1 MRREEGGDGIEL
13 GLHRRGAGAAGGN
26 AAGDAGLERDLG
38 VKIVFEDVGIGLIG
52 LERQLL
58 KDGVVRDAVRHQLAG
73 NFVRAA
79 EGDALFRQII
89 GQIRGVD
96 EALLGGQ
103 QHVFGFSLHGREHR
117 GHDLQ
122 AELRRVDAVE
132 HGLLILLHVLVVGEG
147 QALERGEQ
155 GDEIAMTT
163 TLLDALGCSYDVGQ
177 TVTLKVAANDY
188 DPLAGSGAV
197 MEKAYTLC
205 GVLPAYDVYW
215 NLNGNLTV
223 SGIVT
228 EPLALDGQKFQ
239 TFYYLNA
246 AAPVTAS
253 TDPALVANEY
263 AYPQE
268 DTVSFS
274 LRFLLVAAIL
284 VSFFAVA
291 QYFLIVLH
299 KRVHTINTFLTLGAK
314 NRDLRLMCLWEA
326 LFAGIAAVAAGFAL
340 GCGAAAIGLGLQK
353 HLSFLVIPAA
363 SLAPLAVLFLLSV
376 LLGALLPAVLVRP
389 QTTKPKEKPAKK
401 FRLAQLPL
409 APQIGVGCAVL
420 LIAVSCLY
428 VGWRVMLPYDLD
440 APYACMSIKMNGTS
454 GMPFSLKDDL
464 AALPGVEEVSAAIDL
479 TDIYTVTSDKIQSSQ
494 MLADIWVKDNG
505 DIPSLIMQNA
515 SKGTLNTTV
524 CALPDD
530 ELRRIAADAGVSD
543 EEIETLL
550 AGDSVLTL
558 WRDCYYA
565 PAADE
570 YYQGFQPDGSTLV
583 EPVFAAG
590 DKLSIQ
596 YRRYTGQD
604 EAGNEVYRTYT
615 AQLPIAGVV
624 KSASNYTLLTTDRL
638 LFSGTIFVSTALYHK
653 MFESAGSFFMEK
665 EGYSSLNV
673 KLSADSNF
681 SLRRSISSVAT
692 RRNGILRADNY
703 DLISQSYTEGTQSAF
718 LVGILAVFGVLLGC
732 ALLVVLNLSAYE
744 IQQQRLSLLLTLGV
758 SPKKLVL
765 SYAKLLL
772 PVIVGTTLLV
782 NIVVYAAVSRI
793 VPIQSI
799 LDLIRIHTS
808 GRVFEFH
815 KPVGSQIMVSIL
827 LMVFWLSAAL
837 LPIFSF
843 IRKKASKGDIL

>member
-1 MRREEGGDGIEL
+1 MKGKENPSLILAFHGML
-13 GLHRRGAGAAGGN
+13 GR
-26 AAGDAGLERDLG
+26 
-38 VKIVFEDVGIGLIG
+38 KK
-52 LERQLL
+52 QT
-58 KDGVVRDAVRHQLAG
+58 
-73 NFVRAA
+73 
-79 EGDALFRQII
+79 
-89 GQIRGVD
+89 
-96 EALLGGQ
+96 
-103 QHVFGFSLHGREHR
+103 SL
-117 GHDLQ
+117 
-122 AELRRVDAVE
+122 
-132 HGLLILLHVLVVGEG
+132 LLILLTMVFSFLTAATIYSGSSA
-147 QALERGEQ
+147 QALQDTRCELYGEWQ
-155 GDEIAMTT
+155 YLRLSDTDTDAAQVRDNLPASAKASTAIQDGIVLGADNGLAGGIGTVDSAFAQLGRIVPIGGNFPAQPDEIAMTT
-163 TLLDALGCSYDVGQ
+163 TLLDALGCSYDLGQ
-177 TVTLKVAANDY
+177 TITLKVADNDY
-188 DPLAGSGAV
+188 DSLSGSGKIV
-197 MEKAYTLC
+197 EQTYTLC

-215 NLNGNLTV
+215 NLGSNLTV
-223 SGIVT
+223 SAVVV
-228 EPLALDGQKFQ
+228 EPLALAGQKFQ
-239 TFYYLNA
+239 TFYDLNA
-246 AAPVTAS
+246 DTVGTAS
-253 TDPALVANEY
+253 DDPDFIANEY

-268 DTVSFS
+268 DTVSSS
-274 LRFLLVAAIL
+274 LTFLLMIAIL

-291 QYFLIVLH
+291 QYFVIVLH
-299 KRVHTINTFLTLGAK
+299 KRVQTLHTFQILGARK
-314 NRDLRLMCLWEA
+314 QDLHRMCLWEA
-326 LFAGIAAVAAGFAL
+326 LFAGLAAVFLGFAL

-353 HLSFLVIPAA
+353 QLSFFAVPFA
-363 SLAPLAVLFLLSV
+363 SLILLAVLFLVAV
-376 LLGALLPAVLVRP
+376 LLGAFLPAVLTRP
-389 QTTKPKEKPAKK
+389 KAAQKKESKAKK

-409 APQIGVGCAVL
+409 APQVGVGCAVL

-440 APYACMSIKMNGTS
+440 APYACLSIKMNGTS

-464 AALPGVEEVSAAIDL
+464 AALPGVEEGSAAIDL
-479 TDIYTVTSDKIQSSQ
+479 TDTYTITSDRIQNSQ
-494 MLADIWVKDNG
+494 MLADIRVKDNG
-505 DIPSLIMQNA
+505 EIPSFLMQNA

-524 CALPDD
+524 CALPED

-558 WRDCYYA
+558 WRDCYYD
-565 PAADE
+565 PAADK

-624 KSASNYTLLTTDRL
+624 KSANNYTLLTTDRIF
-638 LFSGTIFVSTALYHK
+638 FSGTIFVSTALYHK
-653 MFESAGSFFMEK
+653 MFESAGSYFMEK

-673 KLSADSNF
+673 KLSAGSNF
-681 SLRRSISSVAT
+681 SLRRSISSIAT

-744 IQQQRLSLLLTLGV
+744 VQQQRLSLLLTLGV
-758 SPKKLVL
+758 SPKKLVC
-765 SYAKLLL
+765 SYAKLVI
-772 PVIVGTTLLV
+772 PVIVGTTLIV
-782 NIVVYAAVSRI
+782 NILVSVAVSRI

-799 LDLIRIHTS
+799 LDLIRIHTN
-808 GRVFEFH
+808 GRVYAFH

>member
-1 MRREEGGDGIEL
+1 MKIKESPSIILAFHGMLGRKKQTSLLLLLLTLVFSFLTAAVIYSVSSAQALQDTRCELYGKWQYLRLSDTAADAAQAQNTLPASAQVSTVIQNGIVLGADDGV
-13 GLHRRGAGAAGGN
+13 AGGIGTVDDTF
-26 AAGDAGLERDLG
+26 AQLGRIVPISGD
-38 VKIVFEDVGIGLIG
+38 FPT
-52 LERQLL
+52 Q
-58 KDGVVRDAVRHQLAG
+58 
-73 NFVRAA
+73 
-79 EGDALFRQII
+79 
-89 GQIRGVD
+89 
-96 EALLGGQ
+96 
-103 QHVFGFSLHGREHR
+103 S
-117 GHDLQ
+117 
-122 AELRRVDAVE
+122 
-132 HGLLILLHVLVVGEG
+132 
-147 QALERGEQ
+147 
-155 GDEIAMTT
+155 DEIAMTT

-188 DPLAGSGAV
+188 DPLAGSGTV

-268 DTVSFS
+268 DTVSSS
-274 LRFLLVAAIL
+274 LRFLLVAAIM

-340 GCGAAAIGLGLQK
+340 GCGAAAVGLGLQK
-353 HLSFLVIPAA
+353 HLSFLVVPAA

-389 QTTKPKEKPAKK
+389 QTAKPKEKPAKK

-440 APYACMSIKMNGTS
+440 APYACLSIKMNGRTS
-454 GMPFSLKDDL
+454 GMPFSLKGDL
-464 AALPGVEEVSAAIDL
+464 AALPGVEDVSAAINL
-479 TDIYTVTSDKIQSSQ
+479 TDTYSITSDKIRSSQ
-494 MLADIWVKDNG
+494 MLSDIRVKDNG
-505 DIPSLIMQNA
+505 SYTAVPILMHNA
-515 SKGTLNTTV
+515 SNGTLNTFV

-530 ELRRIAADAGVSD
+530 ELERIAEDADVPENSMEA
-543 EEIETLL
+543 LL
-550 AGDSVLTL
+550 SGDSVLIR
-558 WRDCYYA
+558 WGDCYYD

-583 EPVFAAG
+583 EPVFSAG

-596 YRRYTGQD
+596 YQRYTGQD
-604 EAGNEVYRTYT
+604 EAGKDVYQTY
-615 AQLPIAGVV
+615 AAELPIAGVV
-624 KSASNYTLLTTDRL
+624 KSTADYTLLTTDRI
-638 LFSGTIFVSTALYHK
+638 FFNGTVFASTALYHK
-653 MFESAGSFFMEK
+653 MFEDAGSYFMEK

-673 KLSADSNF
+673 KLVAGNNF
-681 SLRRSISSVAT
+681 SLRRSIASIAT
-692 RRNGILRADNY
+692 RRNGILSADNY
-703 DLISQSYTEGTQSAF
+703 ELLSQSYTEGTQSAF
-718 LVGILAVFGVLLGC
+718 LVGILAVLGVLLGC

-744 IQQQRLSLLLTLGV
+744 VQQQRLSLLLTLGV
-758 SPKKLVL
+758 SPKKLVC
-765 SYAKLLL
+765 SYAKLVI
-772 PVIVGTTLLV
+772 PVIVGTTLIV
-782 NIVVYAAVSRI
+782 NILVSVAVSHI

-799 LDLIRIHTS
+799 LDLIRIHTE

-815 KPVGSQIMVSIL
+815 RPVGSQILVSIL
-827 LMVFWLSAAL
+827 LMGFWLGAAL
-837 LPIFSF
+837 LPVFSF

>member
-1 MRREEGGDGIEL
+1 MKIKESPSIILAFHGMLGRKKQTSLLLLLLTLVFSFLTAAVIYSVSSAQVLQDTRCELYGAWQYLRLSDTAADAAQAQNVLPASAQVSTVTQNGIVLGADDGV
-13 GLHRRGAGAAGGN
+13 AGGIGTVDDTF
-26 AAGDAGLERDLG
+26 AQLGRIVPISGD
-38 VKIVFEDVGIGLIG
+38 FPT
-52 LERQLL
+52 QP
-58 KDGVVRDAVRHQLAG
+58 
-73 NFVRAA
+73 
-79 EGDALFRQII
+79 
-89 GQIRGVD
+89 
-96 EALLGGQ
+96 
-103 QHVFGFSLHGREHR
+103 
-117 GHDLQ
+117 
-122 AELRRVDAVE
+122 
-132 HGLLILLHVLVVGEG
+132 
-147 QALERGEQ
+147 
-155 GDEIAMTT
+155 DEIAMTT
-163 TLLDALGCSYDVGQ
+163 TLLDALGCSYDIGQ

-197 MEKAYTLC
+197 IEKAYTLC

-223 SGIVT
+223 SGIVA

-268 DTVSFS
+268 DTVSSS

-326 LFAGIAAVAAGFAL
+326 LFAGLAAVAAGFAL

-353 HLSFLVIPAA
+353 HLSFLVVPAA
-363 SLAPLAVLFLLSV
+363 SLVPLAVLFLLSV

-389 QTTKPKEKPAKK
+389 QTARPKEKPAKK

-440 APYACMSIKMNGTS
+440 APYACLSIKMNGTS

-464 AALPGVEEVSAAIDL
+464 AALPGVEEISAAIDL
-479 TDIYTVTSDKIQSSQ
+479 TDTYTVTSDKIQSSQ

-505 DIPSLIMQNA
+505 DIPSLIMPNA
-515 SKGTLNTTV
+515 SKGTLNATV

-558 WRDCYYA
+558 WRDCYYD

-604 EAGNEVYRTYT
+604 EAGNDVYRTYT

-638 LFSGTIFVSTALYHK
+638 IFSGTIFVSTALYHK
-653 MFESAGSFFMEK
+653 MFESAGSYHMEK

-681 SLRRSISSVAT
+681 SLRRSISSIAT
-692 RRNGILRADNY
+692 RRNGILSADNY
-703 DLISQSYTEGTQSAF
+703 DLLSQSYTEGTQSAF

-744 IQQQRLSLLLTLGV
+744 VQQQRLSLLLTLGV
-758 SPKKLVL
+758 SPKKLVC
-765 SYAKLLL
+765 SYAKRVI
-772 PVIVGTTLLV
+772 PVIVGTTLIV
-782 NIVVYAAVSRI
+782 NILVSVAVSHI

-799 LDLIRIHTS
+799 LDLIRIHTD

-815 KPVGSQIMVSIL
+815 RPVGSQILVSIL

>member
-1 MRREEGGDGIEL
+1 MNIKESPSIILAFHGMLGRKKQTGLLLLLLTLVFSFLTAAVIYSVSSAQVLQDTRCELYGAWQYLRLSDTAADAAQAKNALPASAQVSTVTQNGIVLGADDGV
-13 GLHRRGAGAAGGN
+13 AGGIGTVDDTF
-26 AAGDAGLERDLG
+26 AQLGRIVLISGDFPA
-38 VKIVFEDVGIGLIG
+38 
-52 LERQLL
+52 Q
-58 KDGVVRDAVRHQLAG
+58 
-73 NFVRAA
+73 
-79 EGDALFRQII
+79 
-89 GQIRGVD
+89 
-96 EALLGGQ
+96 
-103 QHVFGFSLHGREHR
+103 S
-117 GHDLQ
+117 
-122 AELRRVDAVE
+122 
-132 HGLLILLHVLVVGEG
+132 
-147 QALERGEQ
+147 
-155 GDEIAMTT
+155 DEIAMTT

-215 NLNGNLTV
+215 NLNGSLTV
-223 SGIVT
+223 SGIVA
-228 EPLALDGQKFQ
+228 EPLAIDGQKFQ

-326 LFAGIAAVAAGFAL
+326 LFAGLAAVAAGFAL
-340 GCGAAAIGLGLQK
+340 GCGAAAVGLGLQK

-389 QTTKPKEKPAKK
+389 QTAKPKEKPAKK

-440 APYACMSIKMNGTS
+440 APYACLSIKMNGTS
-454 GMPFSLKDDL
+454 GMPFSLKEDL

-479 TDIYTVTSDKIQSSQ
+479 TDTYTVTSDKIQSSQ

-515 SKGTLNTTV
+515 SKGTLNTFV

-558 WRDCYYA
+558 WRDCYYD

-604 EAGNEVYRTYT
+604 EAGNDVYRTYT

-624 KSASNYTLLTTDRL
+624 KSASNYTLLTTDRSI
-638 LFSGTIFVSTALYHK
+638 FSGTIFVSTALYHK
-653 MFESAGSFFMEK
+653 MFESAGSYHMEK

-681 SLRRSISSVAT
+681 SLRRSISSIAT
-692 RRNGILRADNY
+692 RRNGILSADNY

-744 IQQQRLSLLLTLGV
+744 VQQQRLSLLLTLGV

>member
-1 MRREEGGDGIEL
+1 MKIKESPSIILAFHGMLGRKKQTSLLLLLLTLVFSFLTAAVIYSVSSAQVLQDTRCELYGEWQYLRLSDTAADAAQVQGALPASAQVSTVIQNGIVLGADDGV
-13 GLHRRGAGAAGGN
+13 AGGIGTVDDTF
-26 AAGDAGLERDLG
+26 AQLGRIVPISGD
-38 VKIVFEDVGIGLIG
+38 FPT
-52 LERQLL
+52 QP
-58 KDGVVRDAVRHQLAG
+58 
-73 NFVRAA
+73 
-79 EGDALFRQII
+79 
-89 GQIRGVD
+89 
-96 EALLGGQ
+96 
-103 QHVFGFSLHGREHR
+103 
-117 GHDLQ
+117 
-122 AELRRVDAVE
+122 
-132 HGLLILLHVLVVGEG
+132 
-147 QALERGEQ
+147 
-155 GDEIAMTT
+155 DEIAMTT

-188 DPLAGSGAV
+188 DPLAGSGTV

-215 NLNGNLTV
+215 NLGSNLTV
-223 SGIVT
+223 SAVVV
-228 EPLALDGQKFQ
+228 EPLALAGQKFQ
-239 TFYYLNA
+239 TFYDLNA
-246 AAPVTAS
+246 DTVGTAS
-253 TDPALVANEY
+253 DDPDFIANEY

-268 DTVSFS
+268 DTVSSS
-274 LRFLLVAAIL
+274 LTFLLMIAIL

-291 QYFLIVLH
+291 QYFVIVLH
-299 KRVHTINTFLTLGAK
+299 KRVQTLHTFQILGARK
-314 NRDLRLMCLWEA
+314 QDLHRMCLWEA
-326 LFAGIAAVAAGFAL
+326 LFAGLAAVFLGFAL

-353 HLSFLVIPAA
+353 QLSFFAVPFA
-363 SLAPLAVLFLLSV
+363 SLILLAVLFLIAV
-376 LLGALLPAVLVRP
+376 LLGAFLPAVLTRP
-389 QTTKPKEKPAKK
+389 KAAQKKESKAKK

-409 APQIGVGCAVL
+409 APQVGVGCAVL

-440 APYACMSIKMNGTS
+440 APYACLSIKMNGRTS
-454 GMPFSLKDDL
+454 GMPFSLKGDL

-479 TDIYTVTSDKIQSSQ
+479 TDTYTITSDKIQSSQ

-505 DIPSLIMQNA
+505 DIPSVLMHNA

-550 AGDSVLTL
+550 AGDSVLPL
-558 WRDCYYA
+558 WRDCYYD

-596 YRRYTGQD
+596 HQRYTGQD
-604 EAGNEVYRTYT
+604 EAGNDVYRTYT

-624 KSASNYTLLTTDRL
+624 KSANNYTLLTTDRL
-638 LFSGTIFVSTALYHK
+638 IFSGTIFVSTALYHK
-653 MFESAGSFFMEK
+653 MFESAGSYHMEK

-681 SLRRSISSVAT
+681 SLRRSISSIAT
-692 RRNGILRADNY
+692 RRNGILSADNY

-744 IQQQRLSLLLTLGV
+744 VQQQRLSLLLTLGV

-815 KPVGSQIMVSIL
+815 KPVGSQILVSIL

>member
-1 MRREEGGDGIEL
+1 MKIKESPSIILAFHGMLGRKKQTSLLLLLLTLVFSFLTAAVIYSVSSAQVLQDTRCELYGEWQYLRLSDTAADAAQVQGALPASAQVSTVIQNGIVLGADDGV
-13 GLHRRGAGAAGGN
+13 AGGIGTVDDTF
-26 AAGDAGLERDLG
+26 AQLG
-38 VKIVFEDVGIGLIG
+38 RIVPIS
-52 LERQLL
+52 
-58 KDGVVRDAVRHQLAG
+58 G
-73 NFVRAA
+73 NFPM
-79 EGDALFRQII
+79 QP
-89 GQIRGVD
+89 
-96 EALLGGQ
+96 
-103 QHVFGFSLHGREHR
+103 
-117 GHDLQ
+117 
-122 AELRRVDAVE
+122 
-132 HGLLILLHVLVVGEG
+132 
-147 QALERGEQ
+147 
-155 GDEIAMTT
+155 DEIAMTT

-223 SGIVT
+223 SGIVA
-228 EPLALDGQKFQ
+228 EPLAIDGQKFQ

-340 GCGAAAIGLGLQK
+340 GCGAAAVGLGLQK
-353 HLSFLVIPAA
+353 HLSFLAVPAA
-363 SLAPLAVLFLLSV
+363 SLVPLAVLFLLSV

-389 QTTKPKEKPAKK
+389 QTAKPKEKPAKK

-440 APYACMSIKMNGTS
+440 APYACLSIKMNGTS
-454 GMPFSLKDDL
+454 GMPFSLKENL
-464 AALPGVEEVSAAIDL
+464 AALPGVEDVSAAIDL
-479 TDIYTVTSDKIQSSQ
+479 TDTYTITSDRIQNSQ

-505 DIPSLIMQNA
+505 EIPSYLMHNA

-558 WRDCYYA
+558 WRDCYYD

-596 YRRYTGQD
+596 YQRYTGQD
-604 EAGNEVYRTYT
+604 EAGNDVYRTYT

-624 KSASNYTLLTTDRL
+624 KSANNYTLLTTDRL

-681 SLRRSISSVAT
+681 SLRRSISSIAT
-692 RRNGILRADNY
+692 RRNGILSADNY

-744 IQQQRLSLLLTLGV
+744 VQQQRLSLLLTLGV

-815 KPVGSQIMVSIL
+815 KPVGSQIMVSVL

>member
-1 MRREEGGDGIEL
+1 MKVKENPSLILAFHGMLGRKKQTGLLLLLLTLVFSFLTAAVIYSVSSAQVLQDTRCELYGAWQYLRLSDTAADAAQAKNALPASAQVSTVTQNGIVLGADDGV
-13 GLHRRGAGAAGGN
+13 AGGIGTVDDTF
-26 AAGDAGLERDLG
+26 AQLGRIVLISGDFPA
-38 VKIVFEDVGIGLIG
+38 
-52 LERQLL
+52 Q
-58 KDGVVRDAVRHQLAG
+58 
-73 NFVRAA
+73 
-79 EGDALFRQII
+79 
-89 GQIRGVD
+89 
-96 EALLGGQ
+96 
-103 QHVFGFSLHGREHR
+103 S
-117 GHDLQ
+117 
-122 AELRRVDAVE
+122 
-132 HGLLILLHVLVVGEG
+132 
-147 QALERGEQ
+147 
-155 GDEIAMTT
+155 DEIAMTT

-215 NLNGNLTV
+215 NLNGSLTV
-223 SGIVT
+223 SGIVA
-228 EPLALDGQKFQ
+228 EPLAIDGQKFQ

-326 LFAGIAAVAAGFAL
+326 LFAGLAAVAAGFAL
-340 GCGAAAIGLGLQK
+340 GCGAAAVGLGLQK

-389 QTTKPKEKPAKK
+389 QTAKPKEKPAKK

-440 APYACMSIKMNGTS
+440 APYACLSIKMNGTS
-454 GMPFSLKDDL
+454 GMPFSLKEDL

-479 TDIYTVTSDKIQSSQ
+479 TDTYTVTSDKIQSSQ

-515 SKGTLNTTV
+515 SKGTLNTFV

-558 WRDCYYA
+558 WRDCYYD

-604 EAGNEVYRTYT
+604 EAGNDVYRTYT

-624 KSASNYTLLTTDRL
+624 KSASNYTLLTTDRSI
-638 LFSGTIFVSTALYHK
+638 FSGTIFVSTALYHK
-653 MFESAGSFFMEK
+653 MFESAGSYHMEK

-681 SLRRSISSVAT
+681 SLRRSISSIAT
-692 RRNGILRADNY
+692 RRNGILSADNY

-744 IQQQRLSLLLTLGV
+744 VQQQRLSLLLTLGV

>member
-1 MRREEGGDGIEL
+1 MKIKESPSIILAFHGMLGRKKQTGLLLLLLTLVFSFLTAAVIYSVSSAQVLQDTRCELYGAWQYLRLSDTAADAAQAQNTLPASAQVSTVIQNGIVLGADDGV
-13 GLHRRGAGAAGGN
+13 AGGIGTVDDTF
-26 AAGDAGLERDLG
+26 AQLGRIVPISGD
-38 VKIVFEDVGIGLIG
+38 FPT
-52 LERQLL
+52 Q
-58 KDGVVRDAVRHQLAG
+58 
-73 NFVRAA
+73 
-79 EGDALFRQII
+79 
-89 GQIRGVD
+89 
-96 EALLGGQ
+96 
-103 QHVFGFSLHGREHR
+103 S
-117 GHDLQ
+117 
-122 AELRRVDAVE
+122 
-132 HGLLILLHVLVVGEG
+132 
-147 QALERGEQ
+147 
-155 GDEIAMTT
+155 DEIAMTT

-197 MEKAYTLC
+197 VEKAYTLC

-268 DTVSFS
+268 DTVSSS
-274 LRFLLVAAIL
+274 LRFLLAAAIL

-326 LFAGIAAVAAGFAL
+326 LFAGLAAVAAGFAL
-340 GCGAAAIGLGLQK
+340 GCGAAAVGLGLQK
-353 HLSFLVIPAA
+353 HLSFLMIPAA

-389 QTTKPKEKPAKK
+389 QTAKPKEKPAKK

-440 APYACMSIKMNGTS
+440 APYACLSIKMNGTS
-454 GMPFSLKDDL
+454 GMPFSLKEDL

-479 TDIYTVTSDKIQSSQ
+479 TDTYTVTSDKIQSSQ

-505 DIPSLIMQNA
+505 KIPSVLMHNA

-558 WRDCYYA
+558 WRDCYYD

-596 YRRYTGQD
+596 YQRYTGQD
-604 EAGNEVYRTYT
+604 EAGNDVYQTY
-615 AQLPIAGVV
+615 AAELPIAGIV
-624 KSASNYTLLTTDRL
+624 KSTADYTLLTTDRIL
-638 LFSGTIFVSTALYHK
+638 YNGMVFVSTALYHK
-653 MFESAGSFFMEK
+653 MFEGAGSYHMEK

-673 KLSADSNF
+673 KLAADNNF
-681 SLRRSISSVAT
+681 SLRRSIASIAT
-692 RRNGILRADNY
+692 RRNGILSADNY
-703 DLISQSYTEGTQSAF
+703 DLLSQSYTEGTQSAF
-718 LVGILAVFGVLLGC
+718 LVGILAVLGVLLGC

-744 IQQQRLSLLLTLGV
+744 VQQQRLSLLLTLGV
-758 SPKKLVL
+758 SPKKLVC
-765 SYAKLLL
+765 SYAKRVI
-772 PVIVGTTLLV
+772 PVIVGTTLIV
-782 NIVVYAAVSRI
+782 NILVSVAVSHI

-799 LDLIRIHTS
+799 LDLIRIHTE

-815 KPVGSQIMVSIL
+815 RPVGSQILVSIL
-827 LMVFWLSAAL
+827 LMGFWLGAAL
-837 LPIFSF
+837 LPVFSF

>member
-1 MRREEGGDGIEL
+1 MKIKESPSIILAFHGML
-13 GLHRRGAGAAGGN
+13 GR
-26 AAGDAGLERDLG
+26 
-38 VKIVFEDVGIGLIG
+38 KK
-52 LERQLL
+52 QT
-58 KDGVVRDAVRHQLAG
+58 
-73 NFVRAA
+73 
-79 EGDALFRQII
+79 
-89 GQIRGVD
+89 
-96 EALLGGQ
+96 
-103 QHVFGFSLHGREHR
+103 SL
-117 GHDLQ
+117 
-122 AELRRVDAVE
+122 
-132 HGLLILLHVLVVGEG
+132 LLILLTMVFSFLTAATIYSNSSA
-147 QALERGEQ
+147 QALQDTRCELYGEWQ
-155 GDEIAMTT
+155 YLRLSDTDTDAAQVRENLPASAKASTTIQNGIVLGADDGVAGGIGTVDDTFAQLGRIVPISGDFPTQLDEIAMTT

-177 TVTLKVAANDY
+177 TVTLKVASNDY
-188 DPLAGSGAV
+188 DPLAGSGTV

-223 SGIVT
+223 SGIVA
-228 EPLALDGQKFQ
+228 EPLAIDGQKFQ

-268 DTVSFS
+268 DTVSSS

-326 LFAGIAAVAAGFAL
+326 LFAGLAAVAAGFAL

-389 QTTKPKEKPAKK
+389 QTAKPKEKPAKK

-440 APYACMSIKMNGTS
+440 APYACLSIKMNGTS
-454 GMPFSLKDDL
+454 GMPFSLKEDL

-479 TDIYTVTSDKIQSSQ
+479 TDTYTVTSDKIQSSQ

-505 DIPSLIMQNA
+505 KIPGVLMHNA

-558 WRDCYYA
+558 WRDCYYD

-596 YRRYTGQD
+596 HQRYTGKD
-604 EAGNEVYRTYT
+604 EAGNDVYRTYT

-638 LFSGTIFVSTALYHK
+638 IFSGTIFVSTALYHK
-653 MFESAGSFFMEK
+653 MFESAGSYHMEK

-681 SLRRSISSVAT
+681 SLRRSISSIAT
-692 RRNGILRADNY
+692 RRNGILSADNY

-744 IQQQRLSLLLTLGV
+744 VQQQRLSLLLTLGV

>member
-1 MRREEGGDGIEL
+1 MKIKESPSIILAFHGMLGRKKQTSLLLLLLTLVFSFLTAAVIYSVSSAQVLQDTRCELYGEWQYLRLSDTAADAAQVQGALPASAQVSTVIQNGIVLGADDGV
-13 GLHRRGAGAAGGN
+13 AGGIGT
-26 AAGDAGLERDLG
+26 ADDTFAQLGRIVPISGD
-38 VKIVFEDVGIGLIG
+38 FPT
-52 LERQLL
+52 Q
-58 KDGVVRDAVRHQLAG
+58 
-73 NFVRAA
+73 
-79 EGDALFRQII
+79 
-89 GQIRGVD
+89 
-96 EALLGGQ
+96 
-103 QHVFGFSLHGREHR
+103 S
-117 GHDLQ
+117 
-122 AELRRVDAVE
+122 
-132 HGLLILLHVLVVGEG
+132 
-147 QALERGEQ
+147 
-155 GDEIAMTT
+155 DEIAMTT

-188 DPLAGSGAV
+188 DPLAGSGTV

-268 DTVSFS
+268 DTVSSS

-353 HLSFLVIPAA
+353 HLSFLVVPAA
-363 SLAPLAVLFLLSV
+363 SLVPLAVLFLLSV

-389 QTTKPKEKPAKK
+389 QTAKPKEKPAKK

-440 APYACMSIKMNGTS
+440 APYACLSIKMNGTS
-454 GMPFSLKDDL
+454 GMPFSLKEDL

-479 TDIYTVTSDKIQSSQ
+479 TDTYTITSDRIQNSQ

-505 DIPSLIMQNA
+505 EIPSYLMYNA

-558 WRDCYYA
+558 WRDCYYD
-565 PAADE
+565 PAADK

-596 YRRYTGQD
+596 HQCYTGQD
-604 EAGNEVYRTYT
+604 EAGNDVYRTYT

-638 LFSGTIFVSTALYHK
+638 IFSGTIFVSTALYHK
-653 MFESAGSFFMEK
+653 MFESAGSYHMEK

-681 SLRRSISSVAT
+681 SLRRSISSIAT
-692 RRNGILRADNY
+692 RRNGILSADNY

-744 IQQQRLSLLLTLGV
+744 VQQQRLSLLLTLGV

-772 PVIVGTTLLV
+772 LVIVGTTLLV

-793 VPIQSI
+793 VPLQSI

-815 KPVGSQIMVSIL
+815 KPVGSQILVSVL

>member
-1 MRREEGGDGIEL
+1 MKIKESPSIILAFHGMLGRKKQTSLLLLLLTLVFSFLTAAVIYSVSSAQVLQDTRCELYGKWQYLRLSDTAADAAQAQNTLPASAQVSTVIQNGIVLGADDGV
-13 GLHRRGAGAAGGN
+13 AGGIGTIDDTF
-26 AAGDAGLERDLG
+26 AQLG
-38 VKIVFEDVGIGLIG
+38 RIVPIS
-52 LERQLL
+52 
-58 KDGVVRDAVRHQLAG
+58 G
-73 NFVRAA
+73 NFPT
-79 EGDALFRQII
+79 Q
-89 GQIRGVD
+89 
-96 EALLGGQ
+96 
-103 QHVFGFSLHGREHR
+103 S
-117 GHDLQ
+117 
-122 AELRRVDAVE
+122 
-132 HGLLILLHVLVVGEG
+132 
-147 QALERGEQ
+147 
-155 GDEIAMTT
+155 DEIAMTT

-188 DPLAGSGAV
+188 DPLADSGTV

-268 DTVSFS
+268 DTVSSS
-274 LRFLLVAAIL
+274 LRFLLVAAIM

-326 LFAGIAAVAAGFAL
+326 LFAGLAAVAAGSAL
-340 GCGAAAIGLGLQK
+340 GCGAAAVGLGLQK

-376 LLGALLPAVLVRP
+376 LLGALLPVVLVRP
-389 QTTKPKEKPAKK
+389 QTARPKENPAKK

-440 APYACMSIKMNGTS
+440 APYACLSIKMNGTS
-454 GMPFSLKDDL
+454 GMPFSLKEDL

-479 TDIYTVTSDKIQSSQ
+479 TDTYTVTSDKIQSSQ

-505 DIPSLIMQNA
+505 KIPSVLMHNA

-558 WRDCYYA
+558 WRDCYYD

-596 YRRYTGQD
+596 HQRYTGQD

-624 KSASNYTLLTTDRL
+624 KSASNYTLLTTDRII
-638 LFSGTIFVSTALYHK
+638 FSGTIFVSTALYHK
-653 MFESAGSFFMEK
+653 MFESAGSYHMEK

-681 SLRRSISSVAT
+681 SLRRSISSIAT

-744 IQQQRLSLLLTLGV
+744 VQQQRLSLLLTLGV

-782 NIVVYAAVSRI
+782 NIVVYAAVSCI

-799 LDLIRIHTS
+799 LDLIRIHTN
-808 GRVFEFH
+808 GRVYAFH

>member
-1 MRREEGGDGIEL
+1 MKVKENPSLILAFHGML
-13 GLHRRGAGAAGGN
+13 GR
-26 AAGDAGLERDLG
+26 
-38 VKIVFEDVGIGLIG
+38 KK
-52 LERQLL
+52 QT
-58 KDGVVRDAVRHQLAG
+58 
-73 NFVRAA
+73 
-79 EGDALFRQII
+79 
-89 GQIRGVD
+89 
-96 EALLGGQ
+96 
-103 QHVFGFSLHGREHR
+103 SL
-117 GHDLQ
+117 
-122 AELRRVDAVE
+122 
-132 HGLLILLHVLVVGEG
+132 LLILLTMVFSFLTAATIYSGSSA
-147 QALERGEQ
+147 QALQDTRCELYGEWQ
-155 GDEIAMTT
+155 YLRLSDTDTDAAQVRDNLPASAKVSTAIQDGIVLGADNGLAGGIGTVDSAFAQLGRIVPISGNFPAQPDEIAMTT
-163 TLLDALGCSYDVGQ
+163 TLLDALGCSYDLGQ
-177 TVTLKVAANDY
+177 TITLKVADNDY
-188 DPLAGSGAV
+188 DPLSGSGKIV
-197 MEKAYTLC
+197 EQTYTLC

-215 NLNGNLTV
+215 NLGSNLTV
-223 SGIVT
+223 SAVVV
-228 EPLALDGQKFQ
+228 EPLALAGQKFQ
-239 TFYYLNA
+239 TFYDLNA
-246 AAPVTAS
+246 DTVGTAS
-253 TDPALVANEY
+253 DDPDFIANEY

-268 DTVSFS
+268 DTVSSS
-274 LRFLLVAAIL
+274 LTFLLMIAIL

-291 QYFLIVLH
+291 QYFVIVLH
-299 KRVHTINTFLTLGAK
+299 KRVQTLHTFQILGARK
-314 NRDLRLMCLWEA
+314 QDLHRMCLWEA
-326 LFAGIAAVAAGFAL
+326 LFAGLAAVFLGFAL

-353 HLSFLVIPAA
+353 QLSFFAVPFA
-363 SLAPLAVLFLLSV
+363 SLILLAVLFLIAV
-376 LLGALLPAVLVRP
+376 LLGAFLPAVLTRP
-389 QTTKPKEKPAKK
+389 KAAQKKESKAKK
-401 FRLAQLPL
+401 FHLAQLPL
-409 APQIGVGCAVL
+409 APQVGVGCAVL

-440 APYACMSIKMNGTS
+440 APYACLSIKMNGRTS
-454 GMPFSLKDDL
+454 GMPFSLKGDL

-479 TDIYTVTSDKIQSSQ
+479 TDTYTITSDKIQSSQ

-505 DIPSLIMQNA
+505 DIPSVLMHNA

-550 AGDSVLTL
+550 AGDSVLPL
-558 WRDCYYA
+558 WRDCYYD

-596 YRRYTGQD
+596 HQRYTGQD
-604 EAGNEVYRTYT
+604 EAGNDVYRTYT

-624 KSASNYTLLTTDRL
+624 KSANNYTLLTTDRL
-638 LFSGTIFVSTALYHK
+638 IFSGTIFVSTALYHK
-653 MFESAGSFFMEK
+653 MFESAGSYHMEK

-673 KLSADSNF
+673 KLAADNNF
-681 SLRRSISSVAT
+681 SLRRSIASIAT
-692 RRNGILRADNY
+692 RRNGILSADNY

-744 IQQQRLSLLLTLGV
+744 VQQQRLSLLLTLGV

-782 NIVVYAAVSRI
+782 NIVVYAAVSCI

-799 LDLIRIHTS
+799 LDLIRIHTN
-808 GRVFEFH
+808 GRVYAFH

-827 LMVFWLSAAL
+827 LMVFWLGAAL
-837 LPIFSF
+837 LPVFSF

>member
-1 MRREEGGDGIEL
+1 MKINENPSIILAFHGMLGRKKQTSLLLLLLTLVFSFLTAAVIYSVSSAQVLQDTRCELYGEWQYLRLSDTAADAAQAQDALPASAQISTVIQNGIVLGIDDGV
-13 GLHRRGAGAAGGN
+13 AGGIGTVDDTF
-26 AAGDAGLERDLG
+26 AQLGRIVPISGD
-38 VKIVFEDVGIGLIG
+38 FPT
-52 LERQLL
+52 Q
-58 KDGVVRDAVRHQLAG
+58 
-73 NFVRAA
+73 
-79 EGDALFRQII
+79 
-89 GQIRGVD
+89 
-96 EALLGGQ
+96 
-103 QHVFGFSLHGREHR
+103 S
-117 GHDLQ
+117 
-122 AELRRVDAVE
+122 
-132 HGLLILLHVLVVGEG
+132 
-147 QALERGEQ
+147 
-155 GDEIAMTT
+155 DEIAMTT

-223 SGIVT
+223 SGIVA

-268 DTVSFS
+268 DTVSSS

-326 LFAGIAAVAAGFAL
+326 LFAGLAAVAAGFAL
-340 GCGAAAIGLGLQK
+340 GCGAAAVGLGLQK
-353 HLSFLVIPAA
+353 HLSFLVVPAA
-363 SLAPLAVLFLLSV
+363 SLVPLAVLFLLSV

-389 QTTKPKEKPAKK
+389 QTAKPKEKPAKK

-440 APYACMSIKMNGTS
+440 APYACLSIKMNGTA

-494 MLADIWVKDNG
+494 MLADIWVKNNG
-505 DIPSLIMQNA
+505 NISSLLMHNA
-515 SKGTLNTTV
+515 SKGTLNTFV

-543 EEIETLL
+543 EETETLL
-550 AGDSVLTL
+550 SGDSVLTL
-558 WRDCYYA
+558 WGDCYYD

-570 YYQGFQPDGSTLV
+570 YYQNTQTEGSIPV

-615 AQLPIAGVV
+615 AQLPIVGVV
-624 KSASNYTLLTTDRL
+624 KSARNYTLLTTDRTI
-638 LFSGTIFVSTALYHK
+638 FSGTIFVSTALYHK
-653 MFESAGSFFMEK
+653 MFESAGSYHMEK

-681 SLRRSISSVAT
+681 SLRRSIASIAT
-692 RRNGILRADNY
+692 RRNGILSADNY
-703 DLISQSYTEGTQSAF
+703 DLLSQSYTEGTQSAF

-744 IQQQRLSLLLTLGV
+744 VQQQRLSLLLTLGV

>member
-1 MRREEGGDGIEL
+1 MKGKENPSLILAFHGML
-13 GLHRRGAGAAGGN
+13 GR
-26 AAGDAGLERDLG
+26 
-38 VKIVFEDVGIGLIG
+38 KK
-52 LERQLL
+52 QT
-58 KDGVVRDAVRHQLAG
+58 
-73 NFVRAA
+73 
-79 EGDALFRQII
+79 
-89 GQIRGVD
+89 
-96 EALLGGQ
+96 
-103 QHVFGFSLHGREHR
+103 SL
-117 GHDLQ
+117 
-122 AELRRVDAVE
+122 
-132 HGLLILLHVLVVGEG
+132 LLILLTMVFSFLTAATIYSGSSA
-147 QALERGEQ
+147 QALQDTRCELYGEWQ
-155 GDEIAMTT
+155 YLRLSDTDTDAAQVRENLPASAKASTAIQNGIVLGADNGLAGGIGTVDSAFAQLGRIVPISGDFPTQSDEIAMTT

-223 SGIVT
+223 SGIVA

-239 TFYYLNA
+239 TFYCLNA

-268 DTVSFS
+268 DTVSSS

-326 LFAGIAAVAAGFAL
+326 LFAGLAAVAAGFAL
-340 GCGAAAIGLGLQK
+340 GCGAAAVGLGLQK
-353 HLSFLVIPAA
+353 HLSFLVVPAA
-363 SLAPLAVLFLLSV
+363 SLVPLAVLFLLSV

-389 QTTKPKEKPAKK
+389 QITKPKEKPAKK
-401 FRLAQLPL
+401 FHLAQLPL

-428 VGWRVMLPYDLD
+428 VGWRVMLPYNLD
-440 APYACMSIKMNGTS
+440 APYACLSIKMNGTS
-454 GMPFSLKDDL
+454 GMPFSLKEDL
-464 AALPGVEEVSAAIDL
+464 AALPGVEDVSAAINL
-479 TDIYTVTSDKIQSSQ
+479 TDTYSITSDKIQGSQ
-494 MLADIWVKDNG
+494 MLSDIRVKDNG
-505 DIPSLIMQNA
+505 FYTGVPNLMHNA
-515 SKGTLNTTV
+515 SNGTLNTFV

-530 ELRRIAADAGVSD
+530 ELEHIAEDAGVPENSMD
-543 EEIETLL
+543 ALL
-550 AGDSVLTL
+550 AGDSVLL
-558 WRDCYYA
+558 RWGDCYYD

-570 YYQGFQPDGSTLV
+570 YYQGFQPDGSTPV
-583 EPVFAAG
+583 EPVFSAG

-596 YRRYTGQD
+596 YQRYTGLD
-604 EAGNEVYRTYT
+604 EAGNDVYQTY
-615 AQLPIAGVV
+615 AAELPIAGIV
-624 KSASNYTLLTTDRL
+624 KSTADYTLLTTDRI
-638 LFSGTIFVSTALYHK
+638 FYNGTVFVSTALYHK
-653 MFESAGSFFMEK
+653 MFEGAGSYHMEK

-673 KLSADSNF
+673 KLAAGNNF
-681 SLRRSISSVAT
+681 SLRRSIASIAT
-692 RRNGILRADNY
+692 RRNGILSADNY
-703 DLISQSYTEGTQSAF
+703 DLLSQSYTEGTQSAF
-718 LVGILAVFGVLLGC
+718 LVGILAVLGVLLGC

-744 IQQQRLSLLLTLGV
+744 VQQQRLSLLLTLGV
-758 SPKKLVL
+758 SPKKLVC
-765 SYAKLLL
+765 SYAKRVI
-772 PVIVGTTLLV
+772 PVIVGTTLIV
-782 NIVVYAAVSRI
+782 NILVSVAVSHI

-799 LDLIRIHTS
+799 LDLIRIHTD

-815 KPVGSQIMVSIL
+815 RPVGSQILVSIL
-827 LMVFWLSAAL
+827 LMGFWLGAAL
-837 LPIFSF
+837 LPVFSF

>member
-1 MRREEGGDGIEL
+1 MKIKESPSIILAFHGMLGRKKQTSLLLLLLTLVFSFLTAAVIYSVSSAQVLQDTRCELYGEWQYLCLSDTAADAAQAKNALPASAQVSTVTQNGIVLGADDGV
-13 GLHRRGAGAAGGN
+13 AGGIGTVDDTF
-26 AAGDAGLERDLG
+26 AQLG
-38 VKIVFEDVGIGLIG
+38 RIVPIS
-52 LERQLL
+52 
-58 KDGVVRDAVRHQLAG
+58 G
-73 NFVRAA
+73 NFPT
-79 EGDALFRQII
+79 QP
-89 GQIRGVD
+89 
-96 EALLGGQ
+96 
-103 QHVFGFSLHGREHR
+103 
-117 GHDLQ
+117 
-122 AELRRVDAVE
+122 
-132 HGLLILLHVLVVGEG
+132 
-147 QALERGEQ
+147 
-155 GDEIAMTT
+155 DEIAMTT

-223 SGIVT
+223 SGIVA

-239 TFYYLNA
+239 TFYYLNTA
-246 AAPVTAS
+246 ASVTAS

-268 DTVSFS
+268 DTVSSS

-314 NRDLRLMCLWEA
+314 NRDLQLMCLWEA
-326 LFAGIAAVAAGFAL
+326 LFAGLAAVAAGFAL
-340 GCGAAAIGLGLQK
+340 GCGAAAVGLGLQK
-353 HLSFLVIPAA
+353 HLSFLMIPAA
-363 SLAPLAVLFLLSV
+363 SLVPLAVLFLLSV

-389 QTTKPKEKPAKK
+389 QTAKIKETPAKK

-440 APYACMSIKMNGTS
+440 APYACLSIKMNGTA
-454 GMPFSLKDDL
+454 GMPFSLKEDL

-479 TDIYTVTSDKIQSSQ
+479 TDTYTVTSDKIRSSQ

-515 SKGTLNTTV
+515 SKGTLNTMV

-558 WRDCYYA
+558 WRDCYYD

-590 DKLSIQ
+590 DKLSLQ

-624 KSASNYTLLTTDRL
+624 KSASNYTLLTTDRTI
-638 LFSGTIFVSTALYHK
+638 FSGTIFVSTALYHK
-653 MFESAGSFFMEK
+653 MFESAGSYFMEK

-673 KLSADSNF
+673 KLSAGSNF
-681 SLRRSISSVAT
+681 SLRRSISSIAT

-744 IQQQRLSLLLTLGV
+744 VQQQRLSLLLTLGV

>member
-1 MRREEGGDGIEL
+1 MKIKESPSIILAFHGMLGRKKQTSLLLLLLTLVFSFLTAAVIYSVSSAQVLQDTRCELYGEWQYLRLSGTAADAAQAQNTLPASAQVSTVIQNGIVLGADDGV
-13 GLHRRGAGAAGGN
+13 AGGIGTVDDTF
-26 AAGDAGLERDLG
+26 AQLGRIMPISGD
-38 VKIVFEDVGIGLIG
+38 FPT
-52 LERQLL
+52 QP
-58 KDGVVRDAVRHQLAG
+58 
-73 NFVRAA
+73 
-79 EGDALFRQII
+79 
-89 GQIRGVD
+89 
-96 EALLGGQ
+96 
-103 QHVFGFSLHGREHR
+103 
-117 GHDLQ
+117 
-122 AELRRVDAVE
+122 
-132 HGLLILLHVLVVGEG
+132 
-147 QALERGEQ
+147 
-155 GDEIAMTT
+155 DEIAMTT

-177 TVTLKVAANDY
+177 TVTLKVAANNY

-197 MEKAYTLC
+197 MEKSFTLC

-223 SGIVT
+223 SSIVT

-268 DTVSFS
+268 DTVSSS

-284 VSFFAVA
+284 VSFFAVT

-326 LFAGIAAVAAGFAL
+326 LFAGLAAVAAGFAL
-340 GCGAAAIGLGLQK
+340 GCGAAAVGLGLQK

-389 QTTKPKEKPAKK
+389 QTAKPKEKPAKK

-440 APYACMSIKMNGTS
+440 APYACLSIKMNGTS
-454 GMPFSLKDDL
+454 GMPFSLKEDL

-479 TDIYTVTSDKIQSSQ
+479 TDTYTITSDKIQSSQ

-505 DIPSLIMQNA
+505 DIPSVLMHNA

-550 AGDSVLTL
+550 AGDSVLPL
-558 WRDCYYA
+558 WRDCYYD

-596 YRRYTGQD
+596 HQRYTGQD
-604 EAGNEVYRTYT
+604 EAGNDVYRTYT

-624 KSASNYTLLTTDRL
+624 KSANNYTLLTTDRL
-638 LFSGTIFVSTALYHK
+638 IFSGTIFVSTALYHK
-653 MFESAGSFFMEK
+653 MFESAGSYFMEK

-673 KLSADSNF
+673 KLSAGSNF
-681 SLRRSISSVAT
+681 SLRRSISSIAT

-744 IQQQRLSLLLTLGV
+744 VQQQRLSLLGV

-782 NIVVYAAVSRI
+782 NIVVYAAVSCI

-799 LDLIRIHTS
+799 LDLIRIHTN
-808 GRVFEFH
+808 GRVYAFH

>member
-1 MRREEGGDGIEL
+1 MKIKESPSIILAFHGMLGRKKQTSLLLLLLTLVFSFLTAAVIYSVSSAQVLQDTRCELYGAWQYLRLSDTAADAAQAQNTLSASAQVSTVIQNGIVLGADDGV
-13 GLHRRGAGAAGGN
+13 AGGIGT
-26 AAGDAGLERDLG
+26 ADDTFAQLG
-38 VKIVFEDVGIGLIG
+38 RIVPIS
-52 LERQLL
+52 
-58 KDGVVRDAVRHQLAG
+58 G
-73 NFVRAA
+73 NFPM
-79 EGDALFRQII
+79 QP
-89 GQIRGVD
+89 
-96 EALLGGQ
+96 
-103 QHVFGFSLHGREHR
+103 S
-117 GHDLQ
+117 
-122 AELRRVDAVE
+122 
-132 HGLLILLHVLVVGEG
+132 
-147 QALERGEQ
+147 
-155 GDEIAMTT
+155 EIAMTT

-188 DPLAGSGAV
+188 DPLADSGTV

-268 DTVSFS
+268 DTVSSS
-274 LRFLLVAAIL
+274 LRFLLVAAIM

-299 KRVHTINTFLTLGAK
+299 KRVHTINTFLTLGVK

-326 LFAGIAAVAAGFAL
+326 LFAGLAAVAAGSAL
-340 GCGAAAIGLGLQK
+340 GCGAAAVGLGLQK

-389 QTTKPKEKPAKK
+389 QTARPKENPAKK

-440 APYACMSIKMNGTS
+440 APYACLSIKMNGTS
-454 GMPFSLKDDL
+454 GMPFSLKEDL

-479 TDIYTVTSDKIQSSQ
+479 TDTYTVTSDKIQSSQ

-505 DIPSLIMQNA
+505 KIPSVLMHNA

-558 WRDCYYA
+558 WRDCYYD

-596 YRRYTGQD
+596 HQRYTGQD
-604 EAGNEVYRTYT
+604 EAGNDVYRTYT

-624 KSASNYTLLTTDRL
+624 KSASNYTLLTTDRII
-638 LFSGTIFVSTALYHK
+638 FSGTIFVSTALYHK
-653 MFESAGSFFMEK
+653 MFESAGSYHMEK

-681 SLRRSISSVAT
+681 SLRRSISSITT
-692 RRNGILRADNY
+692 RRNGILSADNY

-744 IQQQRLSLLLTLGV
+744 VQQQRLSLLLTLGV

-793 VPIQSI
+793 VPLQSI

-815 KPVGSQIMVSIL
+815 KPVGSQILVSIL

>member
-1 MRREEGGDGIEL
+1 MKIKESPSIILAFHGMLGRKKQTSLLLLLLTLVFSFLTAAVIYSVSSAQVLQDTRCELYGEWQYLCLSDTAADAAQAKNALPASAQVSTVTQNGIVLGADDGV
-13 GLHRRGAGAAGGN
+13 AGGIGTVDDTF
-26 AAGDAGLERDLG
+26 AQLGRIVPISGD
-38 VKIVFEDVGIGLIG
+38 FPT
-52 LERQLL
+52 QP
-58 KDGVVRDAVRHQLAG
+58 
-73 NFVRAA
+73 
-79 EGDALFRQII
+79 
-89 GQIRGVD
+89 
-96 EALLGGQ
+96 
-103 QHVFGFSLHGREHR
+103 
-117 GHDLQ
+117 
-122 AELRRVDAVE
+122 
-132 HGLLILLHVLVVGEG
+132 
-147 QALERGEQ
+147 
-155 GDEIAMTT
+155 DEIAMTT

-188 DPLAGSGAV
+188 DPLAGSGTV

-223 SGIVT
+223 SGIVA

-268 DTVSFS
+268 DTVSSS

-326 LFAGIAAVAAGFAL
+326 LFAGLAAVAAGFAL
-340 GCGAAAIGLGLQK
+340 GCGAAAVGLGLQK

-363 SLAPLAVLFLLSV
+363 SLVPLAVLFLLSV

-389 QTTKPKEKPAKK
+389 QTAKPKEKPAKK

-440 APYACMSIKMNGTS
+440 APYACLSIKMNGTS
-454 GMPFSLKDDL
+454 GMPFSLKEDL

-479 TDIYTVTSDKIQSSQ
+479 TDTYTVTSDKIRSSQ

-515 SKGTLNTTV
+515 SKGTLNTFV

-558 WRDCYYA
+558 WGDYYYD

-615 AQLPIAGVV
+615 ARLPIAGVV
-624 KSASNYTLLTTDRL
+624 KSASNYTLLTTDRTI
-638 LFSGTIFVSTALYHK
+638 FSGTIFVSTALYHK
-653 MFESAGSFFMEK
+653 MFEGAGSYHMEK

-673 KLSADSNF
+673 KLSAGSNF
-681 SLRRSISSVAT
+681 SLRRSISSIAT

-815 KPVGSQIMVSIL
+815 KPVGSQIMVSVL

>member
-1 MRREEGGDGIEL
+1 MKVKENPSLILAFHGMLGRKKQTGLLLLLLTLVFSFLTAAVIYSVSSAQVLQDTRCELYGAWQYLRLSDTAADAAQAKNALPASAQVSTVTQNGIVLGADDGV
-13 GLHRRGAGAAGGN
+13 AGGIGTVDDTF
-26 AAGDAGLERDLG
+26 AQLGRIVLISGDFPA
-38 VKIVFEDVGIGLIG
+38 
-52 LERQLL
+52 Q
-58 KDGVVRDAVRHQLAG
+58 
-73 NFVRAA
+73 
-79 EGDALFRQII
+79 
-89 GQIRGVD
+89 
-96 EALLGGQ
+96 
-103 QHVFGFSLHGREHR
+103 S
-117 GHDLQ
+117 
-122 AELRRVDAVE
+122 
-132 HGLLILLHVLVVGEG
+132 
-147 QALERGEQ
+147 
-155 GDEIAMTT
+155 DEIAMTT

-215 NLNGNLTV
+215 NLNGSLTV
-223 SGIVT
+223 SGIVA
-228 EPLALDGQKFQ
+228 EPLAIDGQKFQ

-326 LFAGIAAVAAGFAL
+326 LFAGLAAVAAGFAL
-340 GCGAAAIGLGLQK
+340 GCGAAAVGLGLQK

-389 QTTKPKEKPAKK
+389 QTARPKEKPAKK

-440 APYACMSIKMNGTS
+440 APYACLSIKMNGTS
-454 GMPFSLKDDL
+454 GMPFSLKEDL

-479 TDIYTVTSDKIQSSQ
+479 TDTYTVTSDKIQSSQ

-515 SKGTLNTTV
+515 SKGTLNTFV

-558 WRDCYYA
+558 WRDCYYD

-604 EAGNEVYRTYT
+604 EAGNDVYRTYT

-624 KSASNYTLLTTDRL
+624 KSASNYTLLTTDRSI
-638 LFSGTIFVSTALYHK
+638 FSGTIFVSTALYHK
-653 MFESAGSFFMEK
+653 MFESAGSYHMEK

-681 SLRRSISSVAT
+681 SLRRSISSIAT
-692 RRNGILRADNY
+692 RRNGILSADNY

-744 IQQQRLSLLLTLGV
+744 VQQQRLSLLLTLGV

>member
-1 MRREEGGDGIEL
+1 MKIKESPSIILAFHGMLGRKKQTSLLLLLLTLVFSFLTAAVIYSVSSAQVLQDTRCELYGEWQYLRLSDTAADAAQVQGALPASAQVSTVIQNGIVLGADDGV
-13 GLHRRGAGAAGGN
+13 AGGIGT
-26 AAGDAGLERDLG
+26 ADDTFAQLGRIVPISGD
-38 VKIVFEDVGIGLIG
+38 FPT
-52 LERQLL
+52 Q
-58 KDGVVRDAVRHQLAG
+58 
-73 NFVRAA
+73 
-79 EGDALFRQII
+79 
-89 GQIRGVD
+89 
-96 EALLGGQ
+96 
-103 QHVFGFSLHGREHR
+103 S
-117 GHDLQ
+117 
-122 AELRRVDAVE
+122 
-132 HGLLILLHVLVVGEG
+132 
-147 QALERGEQ
+147 
-155 GDEIAMTT
+155 DEIAMTT

-223 SGIVT
+223 SGIVA
-228 EPLALDGQKFQ
+228 EPLAIDGQKFQ

-246 AAPVTAS
+246 TAPVTAS

-326 LFAGIAAVAAGFAL
+326 LFAGLAAVAAGFAL

-353 HLSFLVIPAA
+353 HLSFFAVPAA
-363 SLAPLAVLFLLSV
+363 SLVPLAVLFLLSV

-389 QTTKPKEKPAKK
+389 QTAKPKEKSAKK

-440 APYACMSIKMNGTS
+440 APYACLSIKMNGTS
-454 GMPFSLKDDL
+454 GMPFSLKEDL

-479 TDIYTVTSDKIQSSQ
+479 TDTYTVTSDKIQSSQ

-505 DIPSLIMQNA
+505 KIPSVLMHNA

-558 WRDCYYA
+558 WRDCYYD

-624 KSASNYTLLTTDRL
+624 KSANNYTLLTTDRII
-638 LFSGTIFVSTALYHK
+638 FSGTIFVSTALYHK
-653 MFESAGSFFMEK
+653 MFESAGSYHMEK

-681 SLRRSISSVAT
+681 SLRRSISSIAT

-843 IRKKASKGDIL
+843 IRKKVSKGDIL

>member
-1 MRREEGGDGIEL
+1 MKIKESPSIILAFHGMLGRKKQTSLLLLLLTLVFSFLTAAVIYSVSSAQVLQDTRCELYGEWQYLRLSDTAADAAQAQNALPASAQVSTVTQNGIVLGADDGV
-13 GLHRRGAGAAGGN
+13 AGGIGTVDSTF
-26 AAGDAGLERDLG
+26 AQLG
-38 VKIVFEDVGIGLIG
+38 RIVPIS
-52 LERQLL
+52 
-58 KDGVVRDAVRHQLAG
+58 G
-73 NFVRAA
+73 NFPT
-79 EGDALFRQII
+79 Q
-89 GQIRGVD
+89 
-96 EALLGGQ
+96 
-103 QHVFGFSLHGREHR
+103 S
-117 GHDLQ
+117 
-122 AELRRVDAVE
+122 
-132 HGLLILLHVLVVGEG
+132 
-147 QALERGEQ
+147 
-155 GDEIAMTT
+155 DEIAMTT

-223 SGIVT
+223 SGIVA

-268 DTVSFS
+268 DTVSSS
-274 LRFLLVAAIL
+274 LRFLLAAAIL

-326 LFAGIAAVAAGFAL
+326 LFAGLAAVAAGFAL
-340 GCGAAAIGLGLQK
+340 GCGAAAVGLGLQK
-353 HLSFLVIPAA
+353 HLSFLAVPAA
-363 SLAPLAVLFLLSV
+363 SLVPLAVLFLLSV

-389 QTTKPKEKPAKK
+389 QTAKPKEKPAKK

-440 APYACMSIKMNGTS
+440 APYACLSIKMNGRTS
-454 GMPFSLKDDL
+454 GMPFSLKEDL

-479 TDIYTVTSDKIQSSQ
+479 TDTYTVTSDKIQSSQ
-494 MLADIWVKDNG
+494 MLADIWVKNNG
-505 DIPSLIMQNA
+505 DISSLLMHNA
-515 SKGTLNTTV
+515 SKGTLNTFV

-558 WRDCYYA
+558 WRDFYYD

-590 DKLSIQ
+590 DKLSLQ

-604 EAGNEVYRTYT
+604 EAGNDVYRTYT

-624 KSASNYTLLTTDRL
+624 KSARNYTLLTTDRT

-653 MFESAGSFFMEK
+653 MFESAGSYHMEK

-673 KLSADSNF
+673 KLAADNNF
-681 SLRRSISSVAT
+681 SLRRSIASIAT
-692 RRNGILRADNY
+692 RRNGILSADNY
-703 DLISQSYTEGTQSAF
+703 DLLSQSYTEGTQSAF

-744 IQQQRLSLLLTLGV
+744 VQQQRLSLLLTLGV

>member
-1 MRREEGGDGIEL
+1 MKVKENPSLILAFHGMLGRKKQTGLLLLLLTLVFSFLTAAVIYSVSSAQVLQDTRCELYGAWQYLRLSDTAADAAQAKNALPASAQVSTVTQNGIVLGADDGV
-13 GLHRRGAGAAGGN
+13 AGGIGTVDDTF
-26 AAGDAGLERDLG
+26 AQLGRIVLISGDFPA
-38 VKIVFEDVGIGLIG
+38 
-52 LERQLL
+52 Q
-58 KDGVVRDAVRHQLAG
+58 
-73 NFVRAA
+73 
-79 EGDALFRQII
+79 
-89 GQIRGVD
+89 
-96 EALLGGQ
+96 
-103 QHVFGFSLHGREHR
+103 S
-117 GHDLQ
+117 
-122 AELRRVDAVE
+122 
-132 HGLLILLHVLVVGEG
+132 
-147 QALERGEQ
+147 
-155 GDEIAMTT
+155 DEIAMTT

-228 EPLALDGQKFQ
+228 ELLALDGQKFQ

-268 DTVSFS
+268 DTVSSS

-326 LFAGIAAVAAGFAL
+326 LFAGLAAVAAGFAL
-340 GCGAAAIGLGLQK
+340 GCGAAAVGLGLQK

-389 QTTKPKEKPAKK
+389 QTAKPKEKPAKK

-440 APYACMSIKMNGTS
+440 APYACLSIKMNGTS
-454 GMPFSLKDDL
+454 GMPFSLKEDL

-479 TDIYTVTSDKIQSSQ
+479 TDTYTVTSDKIQSSQ

-515 SKGTLNTTV
+515 SKGTLNTFV

-558 WRDCYYA
+558 WRDCYYD

-604 EAGNEVYRTYT
+604 EAGNDVYRTYT

-624 KSASNYTLLTTDRL
+624 KSASNYTLLTTDRSI
-638 LFSGTIFVSTALYHK
+638 FSGTIFVSTALYHK
-653 MFESAGSFFMEK
+653 MFESAGSYHMEK

-681 SLRRSISSVAT
+681 SLRRSISSIAT
-692 RRNGILRADNY
+692 RRNGILSADNY

-744 IQQQRLSLLLTLGV
+744 VQQQRLSLLLTLGV

>member
-1 MRREEGGDGIEL
+1 MKIKESPSIILAFHGMLGRKKQTSLLLLLLTLVFSFLTAAVIYSVSSAQVLQDTRCELYGEWQYLCLSDTAADAAQAQNTLPASAQVSTVIQNGIVLGADDGV
-13 GLHRRGAGAAGGN
+13 AGGIGTVDDTF
-26 AAGDAGLERDLG
+26 AQLGRIVPISGD
-38 VKIVFEDVGIGLIG
+38 FPT
-52 LERQLL
+52 QP
-58 KDGVVRDAVRHQLAG
+58 
-73 NFVRAA
+73 
-79 EGDALFRQII
+79 
-89 GQIRGVD
+89 
-96 EALLGGQ
+96 
-103 QHVFGFSLHGREHR
+103 
-117 GHDLQ
+117 
-122 AELRRVDAVE
+122 
-132 HGLLILLHVLVVGEG
+132 
-147 QALERGEQ
+147 
-155 GDEIAMTT
+155 DEIAMTT

-223 SGIVT
+223 SGIVA
-228 EPLALDGQKFQ
+228 EPLALDGQKFQTFYYQ

-268 DTVSFS
+268 DTVSSS

-326 LFAGIAAVAAGFAL
+326 LFAGLAAVAAGFAL

-353 HLSFLVIPAA
+353 HLSFLVVPAA
-363 SLAPLAVLFLLSV
+363 SLVPLAVLFLLSV

-389 QTTKPKEKPAKK
+389 QTAKPKEKPAKK

-440 APYACMSIKMNGTS
+440 APYACLSIKMNGTS
-454 GMPFSLKDDL
+454 GMPFSLKEDL

-479 TDIYTVTSDKIQSSQ
+479 TDTYTVTSDKIQSSQ

-515 SKGTLNTTV
+515 SKGTLNTFV

-558 WRDCYYA
+558 WRDCYYD

-624 KSASNYTLLTTDRL
+624 KSASNYTLLTTDRTI
-638 LFSGTIFVSTALYHK
+638 FSGTIFVSTALYHK
-653 MFESAGSFFMEK
+653 MFEGAGSYHMEK

-681 SLRRSISSVAT
+681 SLRRSISSIAT
-692 RRNGILRADNY
+692 RRNGILSADNY

>member
-1 MRREEGGDGIEL
+1 MKIKESPSIILAFHGMLGRKKQTSLLLLLLTLVFSFLTAAVIYSVSSAQVLQDTRCDLYGAWQYLRLSDTAADAAQAQNTLPASAQVSTVIQNGIVLGADDGV
-13 GLHRRGAGAAGGN
+13 AGGIGTVDDTF
-26 AAGDAGLERDLG
+26 AQLGRIVPISGD
-38 VKIVFEDVGIGLIG
+38 FPT
-52 LERQLL
+52 QP
-58 KDGVVRDAVRHQLAG
+58 
-73 NFVRAA
+73 
-79 EGDALFRQII
+79 
-89 GQIRGVD
+89 
-96 EALLGGQ
+96 
-103 QHVFGFSLHGREHR
+103 
-117 GHDLQ
+117 
-122 AELRRVDAVE
+122 
-132 HGLLILLHVLVVGEG
+132 
-147 QALERGEQ
+147 
-155 GDEIAMTT
+155 DEIAMTT

-228 EPLALDGQKFQ
+228 EPLVIDGQKFQ

-326 LFAGIAAVAAGFAL
+326 LFAGLAAVAAGFAL

-353 HLSFLVIPAA
+353 HLSFLMIPAA
-363 SLAPLAVLFLLSV
+363 SLVPLAVLFLLSV

-389 QTTKPKEKPAKK
+389 QTAKPKEKPAKK

-440 APYACMSIKMNGTS
+440 APYACLSIKMNGTS
-454 GMPFSLKDDL
+454 GMPFSLKEDL

-479 TDIYTVTSDKIQSSQ
+479 TDTYTVTSDKIQNSQ

-505 DIPSLIMQNA
+505 KIPSVLMHNA

-558 WRDCYYA
+558 WRDCYYD

-596 YRRYTGQD
+596 HQRYTGQD
-604 EAGNEVYRTYT
+604 EAGNDVYRTYT

-624 KSASNYTLLTTDRL
+624 KSANNYTLLTTDRL
-638 LFSGTIFVSTALYHK
+638 IFSGTIFVSTALYHK
-653 MFESAGSFFMEK
+653 MFESAGSYFMEK

-673 KLSADSNF
+673 KLSAGSNF
-681 SLRRSISSVAT
+681 SLRRSISSIAT

-732 ALLVVLNLSAYE
+732 ALLVVLYLSAYE
-744 IQQQRLSLLLTLGV
+744 VQQQRLSLLLTLGV
-758 SPKKLVL
+758 SPKKLVC
-765 SYAKLLL
+765 SYAKRVI
-772 PVIVGTTLLV
+772 PVIVGTTLIV
-782 NIVVYAAVSRI
+782 NILVSVAVSHI

-799 LDLIRIHTS
+799 LDLIRIHTD

-815 KPVGSQIMVSIL
+815 RPVGSQILVSIL
-827 LMVFWLSAAL
+827 LMGFWLGAAL
-837 LPIFSF
+837 LPVFSF

>member
-1 MRREEGGDGIEL
+1 MKIKESPSIILAFHGMLGRKKQTSLLLLLLTLVFSFLTAAVIYSVSSAQALQDTRCELYGKWQYLRLSDTAADAAQAQNTLPASAQVSTVIQNGIVL
-13 GLHRRGAGAAGGN
+13 GADDSVAGGIGTVDDIF
-26 AAGDAGLERDLG
+26 AQLG
-38 VKIVFEDVGIGLIG
+38 RIVPIS
-52 LERQLL
+52 
-58 KDGVVRDAVRHQLAG
+58 G
-73 NFVRAA
+73 NFPM
-79 EGDALFRQII
+79 QP
-89 GQIRGVD
+89 
-96 EALLGGQ
+96 
-103 QHVFGFSLHGREHR
+103 
-117 GHDLQ
+117 
-122 AELRRVDAVE
+122 
-132 HGLLILLHVLVVGEG
+132 
-147 QALERGEQ
+147 
-155 GDEIAMTT
+155 DEIAMTT

-188 DPLAGSGAV
+188 DPLAGSGTV

-246 AAPVTAS
+246 TAPVTAS

-326 LFAGIAAVAAGFAL
+326 LFAGLAAVAAGFAL

-353 HLSFLVIPAA
+353 HLSFLAVPAA
-363 SLAPLAVLFLLSV
+363 SLVPLAVLFLLSV

-389 QTTKPKEKPAKK
+389 QTAKPKEKPAKK

-440 APYACMSIKMNGTS
+440 APYACLSIKMNGTS

-479 TDIYTVTSDKIQSSQ
+479 TDTYTITSDRIQNSQ
-494 MLADIWVKDNG
+494 MLADIRVKDNG
-505 DIPSLIMQNA
+505 EIPSLMQNA

-524 CALPDD
+524 CALPED

-558 WRDCYYA
+558 WRDCYYD

-624 KSASNYTLLTTDRL
+624 KSANSYTLLTTDRIF
-638 LFSGTIFVSTALYHK
+638 FSGTIFVSTALYHK
-653 MFESAGSFFMEK
+653 MFESAGSYFMEK

-673 KLSADSNF
+673 KLSAGSNF
-681 SLRRSISSVAT
+681 SLRRSISSIAT
-692 RRNGILRADNY
+692 RRNGILSADNY

-718 LVGILAVFGVLLGC
+718 LVGILAVFGALLGC

-744 IQQQRLSLLLTLGV
+744 VQQQRLSLLLTLGV

-808 GRVFEFH
+808 GRVYVFH
-815 KPVGSQIMVSIL
+815 KPVGSQILVSIL

>member
-1 MRREEGGDGIEL
+1 MKIKESPSIILAFHGMLGRKKQTSLLLLLLTLVFSFLTAAVIYSVSSAQVLQDTRCELYGEWQYLRLSDTAADAAQVQGALPASAQVSTVIQNGIVLGADDGV
-13 GLHRRGAGAAGGN
+13 AGGIGT
-26 AAGDAGLERDLG
+26 ADDTFAQLGRIVPISGD
-38 VKIVFEDVGIGLIG
+38 FPT
-52 LERQLL
+52 Q
-58 KDGVVRDAVRHQLAG
+58 
-73 NFVRAA
+73 
-79 EGDALFRQII
+79 
-89 GQIRGVD
+89 
-96 EALLGGQ
+96 
-103 QHVFGFSLHGREHR
+103 S
-117 GHDLQ
+117 
-122 AELRRVDAVE
+122 
-132 HGLLILLHVLVVGEG
+132 
-147 QALERGEQ
+147 
-155 GDEIAMTT
+155 DEIAMTT

-268 DTVSFS
+268 DTVSSS

-326 LFAGIAAVAAGFAL
+326 LFAGLAAVAAGFAL
-340 GCGAAAIGLGLQK
+340 GCGAAAVGLGLQK

-389 QTTKPKEKPAKK
+389 QTAKPKEKPAKK

-440 APYACMSIKMNGTS
+440 APYACLSIKMNGTS
-454 GMPFSLKDDL
+454 GMPFSLKEDL

-479 TDIYTVTSDKIQSSQ
+479 TDTYTVTSDKIQSSQ

-550 AGDSVLTL
+550 SGDSVLTL
-558 WRDCYYA
+558 WRDCYYD

-570 YYQGFQPDGSTLV
+570 YYQGFQPDGSTWV

-624 KSASNYTLLTTDRL
+624 KSASNYTLLTTDRII
-638 LFSGTIFVSTALYHK
+638 FSGTIFVSTALYHK
-653 MFESAGSFFMEK
+653 MFESAGSYFMEK

-681 SLRRSISSVAT
+681 SLRRSISSIAT